1 MDDIIINQESKGTE
15 GRKMRLIPDLFLTFA
30 KVGVS
35 TFGGGYA
42 MLPVLQ
48 REVVEAKQWSTEEEL
63 ADIYAIGQCT
73 PGVIA
78 VNVST
83 YIGYKKARLPGAI
96 AATIGIVFPSLVIIM
111 LITALIRNFSEIVW
125 VQHALAGIRAC
136 VCALVFNSVVKLAKK
151 ALPDLPAFLVFAA
164 ILLLSLFTNVSN
176 VVWVLAAGAAGVMI
190 RTLTALRE
198 KKGGDGT

>member
-1 MDDIIINQESKGTE
+1 MAAYQSIETE
-15 GRKMRLIPDLFLTFA
+15 GHTMKLIPDLFLTFA

-48 REVVEAKQWSTEEEL
+48 REVVEGKQWATEEEL

-83 YIGYKKARLPGAI
+83 YIGYKKARIPGAV
-96 AATIGIVFPSLVIIM
+96 AATLGVVFPSLVIIT
-111 LITALIRNFSEIVW
+111 LITALIRNFSEIPW

-136 VCALVFNSVVKLAKK
+136 VCALVFNSVIKLAKK
-151 ALPDLPAFLVFAA
+151 AIPDLPAFLVFAA
-164 ILLLSLFTNVSN
+164 VFLLSLFTNVSN
-176 VVWVLAAGAAGVMI
+176 VVWVVAAGAAGVMI
-190 RTLTALRE
+190 RRLTALR
-198 KKGGDGT
+198 KKRGGDGT

>member
-1 MDDIIINQESKGTE
+1 MK
-15 GRKMRLIPDLFLTFA
+15 LIPDLFLTFA
-30 KVGVS
+30 KVGVT

-48 REVVEAKQWSTEEEL
+48 REVVESKGWATEEEL

-83 YIGYKKARLPGAI
+83 YIGYKKAHVPGAV
-96 AATIGIVFPSLVIIM
+96 AATFGVVFPSLVIII
-111 LITALIRNFSEIVW
+111 LITALIRNFSEIEW
-125 VQHALAGIRAC
+125 VRHALAGIRAC
-136 VCALVFNSVVKLAKK
+136 VCALVFSSVIKLARK
-151 ALPDLPAFLVFAA
+151 AIPDLAAFLVFAA
-164 ILLLSLFTNVSN
+164 VLILSLFTDVSN
-176 VVWVLAAGAAGVMI
+176 VVWVVAAGAAGVMI
-190 RTLTALRE
+190 RTLSSLRK

>member
-1 MDDIIINQESKGTE
+1 
-15 GRKMRLIPDLFLTFA
+15 MRLIPDLFLTFA

-48 REVVEAKQWSTEEEL
+48 REVVESKQWASEEEL

-83 YIGYKKARLPGAI
+83 YIGYKKAHLPGAI
-96 AATIGIVFPSLVIIM
+96 AATVGIVFPSLVIIT
-111 LITALIRNFSEIVW
+111 LITALIRNFSAIAW

-136 VCALVFNSVVKLAKK
+136 VCALVFNSVIRLAKK
-151 ALPDLPAFLVFAA
+151 AVPDIAAALIFAA
-164 ILLLSLFTNVSN
+164 VLLLSLFAGISN
-176 VVWVLAAGAAGVMI
+176 VILVIAAGIAGVMI
-190 RTLTALRE
+190 RTLSDLRK
-198 KKGGDGT
+198 KKGGDGP

>member
-1 MDDIIINQESKGTE
+1 
-15 GRKMRLIPDLFLTFA
+15 MRQIPDLFLTFA
-30 KVGVS
+30 RVGVT

-48 REVVEAKQWSTEEEL
+48 REVVEAKQWATEEEL

-83 YIGYKKARLPGAI
+83 YIGYKKGRLPGAV
-96 AATIGIVFPSLVIIM
+96 AATLGVVFPSLVIIT
-111 LITALIRNFSEIVW
+111 LITALIRNFSGIAW

-136 VCALVFNSVVKLAKK
+136 VCALVFSSVIKLAKK
-151 ALPDLPAFLVFAA
+151 AVPDLPAFLVFAA
-164 ILLLSLFTNVSN
+164 VFLLSLFTDVSN
-176 VVWVLAAGAAGVMI
+176 VVWVVAAGAAGVMI
-190 RTLTALRE
+190 RRLAALR
-198 KKGGDGT
+198 KKRGGDGT

>member
-1 MDDIIINQESKGTE
+1 MK
-15 GRKMRLIPDLFLTFA
+15 LIPDLFLTFA

-48 REVVEAKQWSTEEEL
+48 REVVESKAWSTEEEL

-73 PGVIA
+73 PGIIA

-83 YIGYKKARLPGAI
+83 YIGYKKAKLPGAI
-96 AATIGIVFPSLVIIM
+96 AATVGVVFPSLIIIT

-136 VCALVFNSVVKLAKK
+136 VCALVFHSVIKLAKK
-151 ALPDLPAFLVFAA
+151 AVPDLPAFLVFAA
-164 ILLLSLFTNVSN
+164 ILLLSLFTIISN
-176 VVWVLAAGAAGVMI
+176 VVWVVAAGVAGVMI
-190 RTLTALRE
+190 KTLSALRK